1 MPLSATVFW
10 PQTIFSVR
18 LEHTF
23 LIIGTFLI
31 DRILTALVGRCLL
44 HAHDDDAA
52 ARWTLTLVLIVSRGR
67 TGIMRAG
74 Q

>member
-31 DRILTALVGRCLL
+31 DRILGLLL
-44 HAHDDDAA
+44 HAHADDAA

-67 TGIMRAG
+67 TGIMRGG